1 MPNGRPKGSRK
12 IALVAVAVYMIMVAG
27 KAVID
32 LGTSGSTI
40 LQSCQTQQS
49 LVIDVTSFCASASH
63 HPNCLRL
70 QPVSMSYEL
79 LPTSDPSQ
87 QQRDPTSSPSERTD
101 SKKNK
106 SFRTDP
112 FVRLIL
118 SRLLVAL
125 VLLYAMVAGLRAL
138 GRSASR
144 FALSSGTACHRNA
157 SLKAGLSTLPSHFDL
172 PSGDKIPSVA
182 LGKGIYILFPVLCNI
197 KNIVGVWKAKPGE
210 VEAAVKVK
218 CSPQSPQPVSFHTGL
233 SIQTALKT
241 GYRHIDDAW
250 IYRVCA

>member
-1 MPNGRPKGSRK
+1 M
-12 IALVAVAVYMIMVAG
+12 
-27 KAVID
+27 ID

-40 LQSCQTQQS
+40 LQSFQIPQS
-49 LVIDVTSFCASASH
+49 LVIYVTSFCALASH
-63 HPNCLRL
+63 HPSCLRL

-87 QQRDPTSSPSERTD
+87 QQQRDPASSPSERTD

-118 SRLLVAL
+118 SRLLIAL

-144 FALSSGTACHRNA
+144 LALSSGAACHRNA
-157 SLKAGLSTLPSHFDL
+157 SLKAGLSTLPTHFDL

-182 LGKGIYILFPVLCNI
+182 LGKGIYILFPCFVTL
-197 KNIVGVWKAKPGE
+197 KA
-210 VEAAVKVK
+210 
-218 CSPQSPQPVSFHTGL
+218 L
-233 SIQTALKT
+233 
-241 GYRHIDDAW
+241 
-250 IYRVCA
+250 